1 MPTNTPTTFH
11 VTAHWDPEANVFYSR
26 TNIPGLVVETETFDE
41 FVDVV
46 HDLAPDV
53 LAANLPDIAPPYR
66 ITVKAQRKL
75 VLAAA

>member
-1 MPTNTPTTFH
+1 MPSKLPKNFV

-41 FVDVV
+41 FVEVV

-66 ITVKAQRKL
+66 ITVKAQRDL
-75 VLAAA
+75 VLNAA